1 MKKQAWGEVFESET
15 NTGRITTI
23 IHFFPSIASE
33 KLLLPHQTKIFTV
46 KATVVDHDVIMI
58 MYFLPSSQAFFHSS
72 VTSSPIDHSISSSP
86 AMPSKATA
94 GVALA
99 AGAYAATAFLAPSQV
114 TQQPTPATLQ
124 GQRHV
129 RQPQTTTSLAT
140 GAVALGM
147 AGVAVASTQARA
159 SRARAQVV
167 RQATSVAEKVFTK
180 MPASVKPGVVTGH
193 FLANQ
198 I

>member
-1 MKKQAWGEVFESET
+1 
-15 NTGRITTI
+15 
-23 IHFFPSIASE
+23 
-33 KLLLPHQTKIFTV
+33 
-46 KATVVDHDVIMI
+46 
-58 MYFLPSSQAFFHSS
+58 MYFLHLFIIPQAFFHSS
-72 VTSSPIDHSISSSP
+72 ETSSPIDLSISSSP

-99 AGAYAATAFLAPSQV
+99 AGAYAATAFLTPSQV

-124 GQRHV
+124 GQRQV
-129 RQPQTTTSLAT
+129 RQPQTTTTSLAT

-147 AGVAVASTQARA
+147 AGVAVANTQARA

-167 RQATSVAEKVFTK
+167 CQATSVAEKVFTK
-180 MPASVKPGVVTGH
+180 NLVLSPVT
-193 FLANQ
+193 FLQ

>member
-1 MKKQAWGEVFESET
+1 
-15 NTGRITTI
+15 
-23 IHFFPSIASE
+23 
-33 KLLLPHQTKIFTV
+33 
-46 KATVVDHDVIMI
+46 
-58 MYFLPSSQAFFHSS
+58 
-72 VTSSPIDHSISSSP
+72 
-86 AMPSKATA
+86 MPSKATA

-124 GQRHV
+124 GQRQV

-147 AGVAVASTQARA
+147 AGVAVANTQGRA

-193 FLANQ
+193 FMANHIWAQ
-198 I
+198 KGPLVLFVQGMKSCPVW

>member
-1 MKKQAWGEVFESET
+1 
-15 NTGRITTI
+15 
-23 IHFFPSIASE
+23 
-33 KLLLPHQTKIFTV
+33 
-46 KATVVDHDVIMI
+46 
-58 MYFLPSSQAFFHSS
+58 
-72 VTSSPIDHSISSSP
+72 
-86 AMPSKATA
+86 MPSKATA

-124 GQRHV
+124 GHRQV

-147 AGVAVASTQARA
+147 AGVAVANTQARA

-193 FLANQ
+193 FLANHIWAEKGSLVVFGQ
-198 I
+198 GMKSCPVL

>member
-1 MKKQAWGEVFESET
+1 M
-15 NTGRITTI
+15 
-23 IHFFPSIASE
+23 
-33 KLLLPHQTKIFTV
+33 
-46 KATVVDHDVIMI
+46 KATVVDHD
-58 MYFLPSSQAFFHSS
+58 MYFLPSLQAFFHSS
-72 VTSSPIDHSISSSP
+72 VTSSPIDLSISSSP

-124 GQRHV
+124 GQRQV

-147 AGVAVASTQARA
+147 AGVAVANTQARA

-193 FLANQ
+193 FLANH

>member
-1 MKKQAWGEVFESET
+1 
-15 NTGRITTI
+15 
-23 IHFFPSIASE
+23 
-33 KLLLPHQTKIFTV
+33 
-46 KATVVDHDVIMI
+46 
-58 MYFLPSSQAFFHSS
+58 
-72 VTSSPIDHSISSSP
+72 
-86 AMPSKATA
+86 MPSKATA

-124 GQRHV
+124 GQRQV
-129 RQPQTTTSLAT
+129 RQPQTTTTSLAT

-147 AGVAVASTQARA
+147 AGVAVANTQARA

-193 FLANQ
+193 FLANH
-198 I
+198 ICAEKGPLVVFVKGWNPALCCRDCSILEISI

>member
-1 MKKQAWGEVFESET
+1 
-15 NTGRITTI
+15 
-23 IHFFPSIASE
+23 
-33 KLLLPHQTKIFTV
+33 
-46 KATVVDHDVIMI
+46 
-58 MYFLPSSQAFFHSS
+58 
-72 VTSSPIDHSISSSP
+72 
-86 AMPSKATA
+86 MPSKATA

-124 GQRHV
+124 GQRQV

-147 AGVAVASTQARA
+147 AGVAVANTQGRA

-193 FLANQ
+193 FLADG
-198 I
+198 IVRM

>member
-1 MKKQAWGEVFESET
+1 
-15 NTGRITTI
+15 
-23 IHFFPSIASE
+23 
-33 KLLLPHQTKIFTV
+33 
-46 KATVVDHDVIMI
+46 
-58 MYFLPSSQAFFHSS
+58 
-72 VTSSPIDHSISSSP
+72 
-86 AMPSKATA
+86 MPSKATA

-124 GQRHV
+124 GQRQV
-129 RQPQTTTSLAT
+129 RQPQTTTTSLAT

-147 AGVAVASTQARA
+147 AGVAVANTQARA

-193 FLANQ
+193 FLADG
-198 I
+198 ITGWLECKAVRHAG

>member
-1 MKKQAWGEVFESET
+1 
-15 NTGRITTI
+15 
-23 IHFFPSIASE
+23 
-33 KLLLPHQTKIFTV
+33 
-46 KATVVDHDVIMI
+46 
-58 MYFLPSSQAFFHSS
+58 
-72 VTSSPIDHSISSSP
+72 
-86 AMPSKATA
+86 MPSKATA

-99 AGAYAATAFLAPSQV
+99 AGAYAATAFLTPSQM

-124 GQRHV
+124 GQRQV
-129 RQPQTTTSLAT
+129 RQPQTTTTSLAT

-147 AGVAVASTQARA
+147 AGLAVANTQARA

-193 FLANQ
+193 FSGRWEGWNVRLDE
-198 I
+198 